1 VDSCFHIKYTS
12 ESKDGLLR
20 FKIYFQEIKNPKD
33 PTRALLDTGAN
44 CNLISS
50 IFVENNFVQKIPISA
65 SRRVKFANKTKSELC
80 SVITLSFDIEHC
92 GIFKSFSAEFLIC
105 KDICETVIMGRP
117 FLDQS
122 GLMHLCVTSET
133 ASNPFLFTAY
143 RIEIEHLDDKDGEDD
158 IDTIEPILSERA
170 FDDSTTNLW
179 ILFADQFQL
188 SPKEFF
194 NTIAWAAI
202 NTKIKISEILDKM
215 NEIKQLQGDPNIVPF
230 ERSDIIIERKP
241 HKDAPYPEVNK
252 AVHGIMNYFNCI
264 WDRKRLGLA
273 NFRGMNIK
281 FYWDQFRAKR
291 MNPQN
296 LNEPMTAALAT
307 EMQRFE
313 SAGLIEDVPRED
325 MEKGLV
331 AISPM
336 DLIPKPTQGKFRCVT
351 DFKRSGVNEASEVL
365 NYASPNADEHLDFV
379 CGHDLI
385 SVADAMSFFWQLPL
399 HKDSRNICAFIN
411 KLHLKR
417 YVAVPQG
424 HRNSANHA
432 VQVVDESLILE
443 DMKGIWRVYFD
454 DWGNGSNFRSNNDE
468 KYWDFLIAIC
478 MFHCWALR
486 YNVRFDPDHAY
497 FGFTKLDFLG
507 FSCSKDGKSLSESRT
522 SALRNLTCSKSKESV
537 LHFLGCFVFVSRW
550 IPRFAELAAP
560 LYSLLKK
567 GTRAE
572 QAWGPEQDFAIN
584 ALKSCIDRAP
594 ILRVVNFEQ
603 ELFFRSDGSIIAVA
617 AVIFQMIDMKEI
629 PAAYGSKILSKSQR
643 KWPVPQ
649 IEFYAIICF
658 IRRWKGIMQG
668 HPRIIIQMDAQNLL
682 WSRTSSNDMI
692 KRWVFE
698 LDTLLTVADM
708 QHIPGAT
715 NQPSDALSR
724 CFNCSIDNDDCGK
737 EYSIGVLEN
746 LNYYSLVKDQ
756 ILEEDSSC
764 LNFMIEDLESSNTD
778 PVPGFERFAQDVE
791 MVMTK
796 ERHSVISLCH
806 NDEVGHCGV
815 SGTISLLRRTNLH
828 KHSCF
833 SNCTHMA
840 SLVSMFIKA
849 CPTCQ
854 LTYMTL
860 RSRYPL
866 HDMVTIE
873 YFRIVDIDFVY
884 IGMEKNGYSHIL
896 GLRDRLTRWV
906 EGFPCKTTT
915 AEEFAPHLLAVSQR
929 YGPFESICMDNAD
942 YFVQRNIDLLLSLM
956 GSNRKRISPYRPQS
970 NPMERSNK
978 DIMRHFRALCLCR
991 PEVADEWSIYL
1002 PIVLSIINN
1011 TFNAIT
1017 HTTPAKMMYGD
1028 GVNRLR
1034 GILLPFGE
1042 SSLREELGSGLAAR
1056 ISEGHAFIMAA
1067 AEDYQQERIRIAMD
1081 AMPSFSQ
1088 DMIYQIGDYVVA
1100 ILPYNVHKKS
1110 KLQVKYRGI
1119 YLVVGTSGE
1128 NNSTVQCKCPVTDIV
1143 CDIHAEQLRPIDLK
1157 ALASSEEVTALAAK
1171 LLNEPEFVV
1180 TSIDNHRLIATRK
1193 KPALFPSSDSMLNTM
1208 EFHCRYL
1215 GMPED
1220 QNTWWNHYK
1229 DIKHLPL
1236 LVQYIDTARN
1246 RVPAVLANGKDLES
1260 ATVPQLMTFARE
1272 YNISI
1277 ATGSKKNIIE
1287 TIRNANK

>member
-1 VDSCFHIKYTS
+1 MF
-12 ESKDGLLR
+12 L
-20 FKIYFQEIKNPKD
+20 QEIKIPKD
-33 PTRALLDTGAN
+33 PTNALFDTGAN
-44 CNLISS
+44 CNIISS
-50 IFVENNFVQKIPISA
+50 SFVDEHFNDQLSIST
-65 SRRVKFANKTKSELC
+65 SRRVKFANKTKSEFCPLI
-80 SVITLSFDIEHC
+80 SLSFEIEHS
-92 GIFKSFSAEFLIC
+92 GIFKSFSSEFLVC
-105 KDICETVIMGRP
+105 KDICEIVILGRP
-117 FLDQS
+117 FLDMS
-122 GLMHLCVTSET
+122 GLMHLCITENT
-133 ASNPFLFTAY
+133 ASNPFQDVFN
-143 RIEIEHLDDKDGEDD
+143 RIEIEHIDDKDGEDD
-158 IDTIEPILSERA
+158 SDAFQPLESEKA
-170 FDDSTTNLW
+170 FDKKTYDIW
-179 ILFADQFQL
+179 EDFANQFQL
-188 SPKEFF
+188 SPVQFF
-194 NTIAWAAI
+194 NAIAWASL
-202 NTKIKISEILDKM
+202 NTKIKISEILERMD
-215 NEIKQLQGDPNIVPF
+215 EVKQLSGEFNTEPF
-230 ERSDIIIERKP
+230 ERSDIVIERKW

-252 AVHGIMNYFNCI
+252 AVHTIMNHFNFV

-281 FYWDQFRAKR
+281 FHWDQFRAKR

-296 LNEPMTAALAT
+296 LNEPMTAALSA
-307 EMQRFE
+307 EMEKFE

-325 MEKGLV
+325 IEKGVV

-336 DLIPKPTQGKFRCVT
+336 DLIPKPTPGKFRCVT
-351 DFKRSGVNEASEVL
+351 DFKRSGVNDASEIL

-379 CGHDLI
+379 CGHDII

-399 HKDSRNICAFIN
+399 HVDSRNICAFIN

-432 VQVVDESLILE
+432 VQVVDESLIVE
-443 DMKGIWRVYFD
+443 DLKKTWRVYFD
-454 DWGNGSNFRSNNDE
+454 DWGNGSDSRQNLSE

-478 MFHCWALR
+478 MFHCWAIR
-486 YNVRFDPDHAY
+486 YNVRFDPEHAF
-497 FGFTKLDFLG
+497 FGYSKLDFLG
-507 FSCSKDGKSLSESRT
+507 FLCSKDGKSLSESRT

-550 IPRFAELAAP
+550 IPRFADLASP

-567 GTRAE
+567 GIRTE
-572 QAWGPEQDFAIN
+572 QAWGPEQDTAIS
-584 ALKSCIDRAP
+584 ALKTCIDHAP
-594 ILRVVNFEQ
+594 ILRVVDFVKD
-603 ELFFRSDGSIIAVA
+603 LFFRSDGSFIAVA
-617 AVIFQMIDMKEI
+617 AVLFQMVDSKEL

-658 IRRWKGIMQG
+658 IRRWKSIMQG
-668 HPRIIIQMDAQNLL
+668 HPRIVIQMDAQNLL
-682 WSRTSSNDMI
+682 WSRNSTNDMI

-698 LDTLLTVADM
+698 LDTLLSVADM
-708 QHIPGAT
+708 QHIPGT
-715 NQPSDALSR
+715 SNQPSDALSR
-724 CFNCSIDNDDCGK
+724 CFNITIDNDDVGQ
-737 EYSIGVLEN
+737 EYGVGILEN
-746 LNYYSLVKDQ
+746 SHYYSMIENSIIETQ
-756 ILEEDSSC
+756 SC
-764 LNFMIEDLESSNTD
+764 LSVMIEELDSVCTSATETI
-778 PVPGFERFAQDVE
+778 PGFERFAKDTE

-815 SGTISLLRRTNLH
+815 SGTISLIRRANLH

-833 SNCTHMA
+833 SNCTHLA
-840 SLVSMFIKA
+840 SLVSMFVQA

-884 IGMEKNGYSHIL
+884 IGLEKSGYSHIL
-896 GLRDRLTRWV
+896 GIRDRLTRWV

-942 YFVQRNIDLLLSLM
+942 YFVQRNIDLLLGLM

-991 PEVADEWSIYL
+991 PEVVDEWSLYL
-1002 PIVLSIINN
+1002 PIVLSVINN
-1011 TFNAIT
+1011 TFNAVT

-1028 GVNRLR
+1028 GTNRLR

-1042 SSLREELGSGLAAR
+1042 ANIREDLGEGLAAR
-1056 ISEGHAFIMAA
+1056 ISTGHAFIMAA
-1067 AEDYQQERIRIAMD
+1067 AEDYQQERIAKALA
-1081 AMPSFSQ
+1081 AMPEFSPS
-1088 DMIYQIGDYVVA
+1088 MIYQVGDYVAAV
-1100 ILPYNVHKKS
+1100 LPPNMHKKS

-1119 YLVVGTSGE
+1119 YLVVGTTGE
-1128 NNSTVQCKCPVTDIV
+1128 NNSTVSCKCPVTDIV
-1143 CDIHAEQLRPIDLK
+1143 CDIHAEQLRPLDLN
-1157 ALASSEEVTALAAK
+1157 ALASSEEITALAAK

-1180 TSIDNHRLIATRK
+1180 TSIDNHRLISTRK
-1193 KPALFPSSDSMLNTM
+1193 KPSAFPIDSMLSTM
-1208 EFHCRYL
+1208 EFHCLYL

-1220 QNTWWNHYK
+1220 QSTWWNHYR

-1236 LVQYIDTARN
+1236 LQQYIDQARN
-1246 RVPAVLANGKDLES
+1246 KIPSVLANGKDFES
-1260 ATVPQLMTFARE
+1260 ATILQLLTFAKE
-1272 YNISI
+1272 YNISVVK
-1277 ATGSKKNIIE
+1277 GSKKESIIE
-1287 TIRNANK
+1287 SIRNYHK

>member
-1 VDSCFHIKYTS
+1 MFV
-12 ESKDGLLR
+12 
-20 FKIYFQEIKNPKD
+20 QEIKNPKD
-33 PTRALLDTGAN
+33 PTRALFDTGAN

-50 IFVENNFVQKIPISA
+50 SFIAVNFSSEILSTTS
-65 SRRVKFANKTKSELC
+65 SRRVKFANKTKSEFC
-80 SVITLSFDIEHC
+80 PVITLTFEVEHY
-92 GIFKSFSAEFLIC
+92 GIYKSFSTEFLVC
-105 KDICETVIMGRP
+105 KEICETVIIGRP

-122 GLMHLCVTSET
+122 GLMHLCITTET
-133 ASNPFLFTAY
+133 ASNPFECLTN

-158 IDTIEPILSERA
+158 NDAIEPLEATSFDTNTTDIWIA
-170 FDDSTTNLW
+170 FANQYQMTPS
-179 ILFADQFQL
+179 
-188 SPKEFF
+188 EFF
-194 NTIAWAAI
+194 NAIAWASLK
-202 NTKIKISEILDKM
+202 TKIKISEILDKLT
-215 NEIKQLQGDPNIVPF
+215 EIKQSAGDLSISPF
-230 ERSDIIIERKP
+230 ERSEIVIDRKP
-241 HKDAPYPEVNK
+241 HKDAPYKEVNK
-252 AVHGIMNYFNCI
+252 AVHSIMNHFNHV

-273 NFRGMNIK
+273 NFRGMTIK
-281 FYWDQFRAKR
+281 FYWDKFRARR
-291 MNPQN
+291 MQPQN
-296 LNEPMTAALAT
+296 LNEPMTAALAA
-307 EMQRFE
+307 EMERFE

-325 MEKGLV
+325 IEQGLV

-336 DLIPKPTQGKFRCVT
+336 DLIPKPTPGKFRCVT
-351 DFKRSGVNEASEVL
+351 DFKRSGVNEASEIL
-365 NYASPNADEHLDFV
+365 NYATPNADEHLDFV

-399 HKDSRNICAFIN
+399 HINSRNICAFIN

-424 HRNSANHA
+424 HRNSANHS

-443 DMKGIWRVYFD
+443 DLKKLWRVYFD
-454 DWGNGSNFRSNNDE
+454 DWGNGSNFRTNPNE
-468 KYWDFLIAIC
+468 KFWDFLIAIC

-486 YNVRFDPDHAY
+486 YNVRFDPDHAF

-522 SALRNLTCSKSKESV
+522 SALRNLTCSKSKDSI

-550 IPRFAELAAP
+550 IPRYAEIAAP
-560 LYSLLKK
+560 LYTLLKK
-567 GTRAE
+567 GVRAE
-572 QAWGPEQDFAIN
+572 QAWGHEQDTALSG
-584 ALKSCIDRAP
+584 LKSCIDQAP
-594 ILRVVNFEQ
+594 ILRVVDFTQ
-603 ELFFRSDGSIIAVA
+603 ELFFRSDGSCIAVA
-617 AVIFQMIDMKEI
+617 AVLFQMLDKKEI

-643 KWPVPQ
+643 KWPIPQ

-658 IRRWKGIMQG
+658 IRRWKSIMQG
-668 HPRIIIQMDAQNLL
+668 HPKIIIQMDAQNLL
-682 WSRTSSNDMI
+682 YSRNSSNDMI

-698 LDTLLTVADM
+698 MDTLLTVADM
-708 QHIPGAT
+708 QHIPGVQ
-715 NQPSDALSR
+715 NQPSDGLSR
-724 CFNCSIDNDDCGK
+724 CFNLTIDDDYFER

-746 LNYYSLVKDQ
+746 SHYYAMCEDGIV
-756 ILEEDSSC
+756 EEDSQC
-764 LNFMIEDLESSNTD
+764 FTFMIDDLETSNGD
-778 PVPGFERFAQDVE
+778 SIPGFERFAKDVE

-796 ERHSVISLCH
+796 ERHAVISLCH

-815 SGTISLLRRTNLH
+815 SGTVSLLRRANLH

-840 SLVSMFIKA
+840 SLVSMFIQA

-860 RSRYPL
+860 RSRYPM

-873 YFRIVDIDFVY
+873 YFRTVDIDFVY
-884 IGMEKNGYSHIL
+884 IGLEKNGYSHVL

-929 YGPFESICMDNAD
+929 YGPFESICMDNAE
-942 YFVQRNIDLLLSLM
+942 YFVQRNIDLLLGLM

-991 PEVADEWSIYL
+991 SEVTDEWSIYL
-1002 PIVLSIINN
+1002 PIVLGIINN
-1011 TFNAIT
+1011 TLNAVT

-1028 GVNRLR
+1028 GVNRIR

-1042 SSLREELGSGLAAR
+1042 PTIREELGSGLAAR
-1056 ISEGHAFIMAA
+1056 ISKGHAFIMAA
-1067 AEDYQQERIRIAMD
+1067 AEDYQQERIRTALD

-1088 DMIYQIGDYVVA
+1088 EMIYQVGDYVVA
-1100 ILPYNVHKKS
+1100 TLPHNVHKKS

-1119 YLVVGTSGE
+1119 YLVVGTTGE

-1157 ALASSEEVTALAAK
+1157 ALASSEEITALAAK

-1180 TSIDNHRLIATRK
+1180 TSIENHRMIATRK
-1193 KPALFPSSDSMLNTM
+1193 KPATFPLSDSALNAM
-1208 EFHCRYL
+1208 EFHCHYL
-1215 GMPED
+1215 GMPKD
-1220 QNTWWNHYK
+1220 QNTWWNHFK

-1236 LVQYIDTARN
+1236 LQKYIDEARH
-1246 RVPAVLANGKDLES
+1246 RIPSILANGKEFEY
-1260 ATVPQLMTFARE
+1260 ATIPQLVSFARE
-1272 YNISI
+1272 YHI
-1277 ATGSKKNIIE
+1277 TLTQGQKKEIIIE
-1287 TIRNANK
+1287 TIRNAIKQTTND